1 MSEENA
7 TSIQRTLDILTLDEK
22 DQEVMEYVLKS
33 DWNTVRELIRSH
45 GNDLSLKLACCICSV
60 NPPQSVIIAMKRAK
74 SRVFAESD
82 SKGRYPLHYLCYH
95 GAPTYTIV
103 FAAQCY
109 IAALEQTDTYRK
121 TPLEYLMTMPWQ
133 YCAEDKDEV
142 IKELQRAHN
151 LKCYD
156 EKSKLPNQKA
166 LEAWGHKMIIEEE
179 IVCFLVVFVE
189 AARVENVEDWEGC
202 CLSHIA
208 EEVKHQCVDVADL
221 IRKDGKIVHID
232 AYRLVENK
240 FVIVVKAQS
249 KEDVDEVYKVLCLQH
264 LGDVT
269 HDGIYLR
276 LGCVVNEGVVGSKS
290 LQEMVG
296 EAEELQKKVKENLD
310 SCETAVSMALN
321 DVTGDSKINVSPLS
335 VSTLQNFANST
346 LTGDNNL

>member
-1 MSEENA
+1 MSEENV

-22 DQEVMEYVLKS
+22 DHKVMEYVFKR
-33 DWNTVRELIRSH
+33 DWNTVRELITSH
-45 GNDLSLKLACCICSV
+45 GSDLSHKLVCCICSV
-60 NPPQSVIIAMKRAK
+60 EPPQSVIIAIKRAK
-74 SRVFAESD
+74 NWIFAESD

-103 FAAQCY
+103 SAAQCY
-109 IAALEQTDTYRK
+109 IAALEQADSYRK

-142 IKELQRAHN
+142 IQELQRAHN

-156 EKSKLPNQKA
+156 EKSKLPNKKA
-166 LEAWGHKMIIEEE
+166 LEAWGHKMILEDKIE
-179 IVCFLVVFVE
+179 CFLVVFIE

-208 EEVKHQCVDVADL
+208 EKVKHQCNDVADL
-221 IRKDGKIVHID
+221 IRKNGKIIHVD
-232 AYRLVENK
+232 PYRMVENK
-240 FVIVVKAQS
+240 FVVVVKAQS
-249 KEDVDEVYKVLCLQH
+249 KEDVDEAYRVLCLQH

-276 LGCVVNEGVVGSKS
+276 LGCVSNEGVVGTNS
-290 LQEMVG
+290 LQEMVA
-296 EAEELQKKVKENLD
+296 EAEYLQKKVKENLD

-335 VSTLQNFANST
+335 VSTLQNFANT
-346 LTGDNNL
+346 ILTSDNSL